1 MKELITLTGDMA
13 ILNPETA
20 AKVAEFERLA
30 KEVKTKEDELK
41 KAILL
46 EMESKGVIKLD
57 TGALVISYVAP
68 TEREQ
73 LDAKALREELPDIYD
88 TYVKFTPVK
97 SSIRIKLKG

>member
-1 MKELITLTGDMA
+1 MDNLITITGDMA

-20 AKVAEFERLA
+20 AKVAEFERMA

-41 KAILL
+41 KAILT

-57 TGALVISYVAP
+57 TGALLISYVAP
-68 TEREQ
+68 TDRET
-73 LDAKALREELPDIYD
+73 LDAKALKEELPDIYD
-88 TYVKFTPVK
+88 TYVKISPVK

>member
-1 MKELITLTGDMA
+1 MDNLITITGDMA

-20 AKVAEFERLA
+20 AKVAEFERMA

-41 KAILL
+41 KAILR

-57 TGALVISYVAP
+57 TGALLISYVAP
-68 TEREQ
+68 TDRET
-73 LDAKALREELPDIYD
+73 LDAKALKEELPDIYD
-88 TYVKFTPVK
+88 AYVKISPVK